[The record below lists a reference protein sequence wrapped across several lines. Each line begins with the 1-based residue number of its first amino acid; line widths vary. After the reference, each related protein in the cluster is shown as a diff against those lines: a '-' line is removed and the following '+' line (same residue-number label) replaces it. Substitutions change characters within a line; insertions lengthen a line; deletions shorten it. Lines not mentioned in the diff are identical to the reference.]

1 VRVFGASSCPHAT
14 VDEAQRQSH
23 RDGVRKLS
31 AVGQVLLLVAGEVGA
46 LVTLHRLGAEPFL
59 QVPWDDVGG
68 WLATADPADALAAA
82 LRLAALGAVWWLTAT
97 TVVAVGVRAA
107 GRSRSALDRLTLPVI
122 RRIADRVGGVAVTAA
137 LLTSPAGSALAA
149 VQPVPAEA
157 AAEQGWDVPGLPPMP
172 VWPEPAP
179 PPPPPAPPPAASP
192 PQATT
197 VVLVKGDNLWSV
209 AAEQL
214 AAATARDPA
223 TVPEREIAVYWRAL
237 IAANR
242 ERLRSGDPDLVYPGE
257 VITLPDPTHAS

>member
-1 VRVFGASSCPHAT
+1 
-14 VDEAQRQSH
+14 
-23 RDGVRKLS
+23 VRKLS
-31 AVGQVLLLVAGEVGA
+31 AAGQVLLLVAGEVAA
-46 LVTLHRLGAEPFL
+46 LIALHRLGAEPFL

-68 WLATADPADALAAA
+68 WLATADPLDALAAV

-157 AAEQGWDVPGLPPMP
+157 ASEQGWDLPGLPPMP

-179 PPPPPAPPPAASP
+179 PPPVPPPAASP
-192 PQATT
+192 LEPAT

-209 AAEQL
+209 AARQL
-214 AAATARDPA
+214 AAATARDPS
-223 TVPEREIAVYWRAL
+223 TVPEREIAAYWRAL

-242 ERLRSGDPDLVYPGE
+242 ERLSSGDPDLVYPGE
-257 VITLPDPTHAS
+257 VITLPDPTQAR